1 MTERF
6 DKNADLSS
14 AGVFTAPVTGTYTF
28 SMASYYTSVDDTD
41 KIHHFFSA
49 SNRNMYFQDK
59 QMLNTTTGNSA
70 SIDANG
76 NCIVDMDA
84 NDTMTVKKGGGSTEA
99 RSSDPDYVWYGGY
112 LVC

>member
-1 MTERF
+1 
-6 DKNADLSS
+6 
-14 AGVFTAPVTGTYTF
+14 
-28 SMASYYTSVDDTD
+28 
-41 KIHHFFSA
+41 
-49 SNRNMYFQDK
+49 MYFQDK